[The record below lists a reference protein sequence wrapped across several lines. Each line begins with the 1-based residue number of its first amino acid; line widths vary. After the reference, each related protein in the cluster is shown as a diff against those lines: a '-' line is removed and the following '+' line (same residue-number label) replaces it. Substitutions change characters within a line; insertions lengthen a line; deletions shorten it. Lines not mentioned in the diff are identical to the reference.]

1 MIHDYKMAS
10 GSDDGTVIIWNWL
23 NGQLVHTLTG
33 HSMTV
38 SCGFVW
44 WSNVGECLLGFYS
57 QILEY
62 IEWNVNAN
70 AKDRY

>member
-38 SCGFVW
+38 SLDLYDELTLVSASWDSTVKF
-44 WSNVGECLLGFYS
+44 
-57 QILEY
+57 
-62 IEWNVNAN
+62 WNIS
-70 AKDRY
+70 R